1 VSDLPTTPGPPMTPR
16 RRSAPRRWADDLA
29 LGVRLSVAGGR
40 AGWARL
46 AMITAGVGLG
56 VALLLITAC
65 VPTLVAA
72 RSARLA
78 ERAEPVGA
86 EQTVAR
92 ADTTVL
98 VAVANT
104 DYGDR
109 RIQGRM
115 LQAEGTRP
123 VLPPGVTA
131 MPRPGEMV
139 VSPALAALLDSD
151 DGAMLRDRWDARVA
165 GEIGPA
171 GLGGPGELVV
181 YLGTDR
187 LTEDTA
193 HRADRFGRP
202 ELYEDLDPI
211 LILLGAMG
219 LAALLVP
226 VGVFVATAV
235 RFGSE
240 TRDRRL
246 AAVRLVGADAAM
258 TRRIAAGETL
268 TAALLGLLVG
278 ALLYGVAVLT
288 GGRLV
293 PAGMSFYAA
302 DARPVPALAI
312 LAVVLVPV
320 SAVLVTLSALRRVV
334 VEPLGVVRLS
344 PDRHRVLWWRLI
356 LPVLGLALLW
366 PLYDGLGE
374 EDAGTGGRILAGLV
388 ALLVGVALL
397 LPWWV
402 DATVRRL
409 GGGSVAWELAVR
421 RLQLDSGTAVRAV
434 SGIAVSVAG
443 AIALQGLLV
452 AVQAQYTHET
462 GRSTDDF
469 QATVWPADLDT
480 ARWEAALRAAPGV
493 AAVSTET
500 AVWATASGS
509 GAQTETL
516 FQIGDCTV
524 LRQFARIDTCAD
536 GDAFI
541 ADGTP
546 VTLGGRY
553 DLGGVDAQWTIPADA
568 AVVAPIPDSM
578 GAVPSGVLITPGAL
592 GGVRPEPYN
601 VEYYVA
607 LTDAPAAIDQLRN
620 AVVAVDPNAGVSL
633 IQDRTFE
640 SILIGIRQALLVLA
654 TALLLLIGASMVVNV
669 AEQLNERRRLL
680 AVLVAFGTR
689 RATLTGSVLYQ
700 VAIPVLL
707 GMTLAIV
714 TGAGLGLILQS
725 AADAPIS
732 LDWTGMGLTTAAAVL
747 VILLATLASLPLLW
761 RLTRPTGLRTE

>member
-1 VSDLPTTPGPPMTPR
+1 MTEFPT
-16 RRSAPRRWADDLA
+16 RSAPRRWAADLA

-46 AMITAGVGLG
+46 TMIAVGVGLG
-56 VALLLITAC
+56 VAMLLVTAT

-72 RSARLA
+72 RSTRLA
-78 ERAEPVGA
+78 ERAEPVSA

-92 ADTTVL
+92 GDTTVL

-104 DYGDR
+104 DYRDR
-109 RIQGRM
+109 RIQGRL

-123 VLPPGVTA
+123 VLPPGVTT
-131 MPRPGEMV
+131 MPRAGEMI
-139 VSPALAALLDSD
+139 VSPALAALMASA
-151 DGAMLRDRWDARVA
+151 DGALLRDRWRARVA

-171 GLGGPGELVV
+171 GLAGPGELVV

-187 LTEDTA
+187 LTEETA

-202 ELYEDLDPI
+202 ELDEGMDPT
-211 LILLGAMG
+211 LILLGIMG

-235 RFGSE
+235 RFGGE

-246 AAVRLVGADAAM
+246 AAVRLVGADTGM

-278 ALLYGVAVLT
+278 ALFYIVTVLVA
-288 GGRLV
+288 GRFV

-312 LAVVLVPV
+312 LAAVLVPV
-320 SAVLVTLSALRRVV
+320 SAVLVTLSALRKVV

-344 PDRHRVLWWRLI
+344 ADRHRRLWWRLV

-366 PLYDGLGE
+366 PIYDGFGE
-374 EDAGTGGRILAGLV
+374 GDNGAGTAAQVLAGLA

-462 GRSTDDF
+462 GRSVDDF
-469 QATVWPADLDT
+469 QATVWPMDNDT
-480 ARWEAALRAAPGV
+480 ARWEPALRGSPGV
-493 AAVSTET
+493 AALSTET
-500 AVWATASGS
+500 TVWATTAG
-509 GAQTETL
+509 TEAL
-516 FQIGDCTV
+516 IQIGDCTV
-524 LRQFARIDTCAD
+524 LRQFARLDTCTD
-536 GDAFI
+536 GDAFVS
-541 ADGTP
+541 AGAAPGT
-546 VTLGGRY
+546 RY
-553 DLGGVDAQWTIPADA
+553 DLGSPDAQWTLPATA
-568 AVVAPIPDSM
+568 TAVTPIPDAM
-578 GAVPSGVLITPGAL
+578 GAAPAAVLLTPGAL
-592 GGVRPEPYN
+592 GGVQPSSAN

-607 LTDAPAAIDQLRN
+607 LTEPAAIDLLRN
-620 AVVAVDPNAGVSL
+620 TVTGVDPTAGVSL

-640 SILIGIRQALLVLA
+640 SILVGIRQALLVLA
-654 TALLLLIGASMVVNV
+654 TALLLLIGASMVVTV
-669 AEQLNERRRLL
+669 AEQLHERRRLL
-680 AVLVAFGTR
+680 AILTAFGTR

-707 GMTLAIV
+707 GMSLAIL
-714 TGAGLGLILQS
+714 TGAALGIILQR

-732 LDWTGMGLTTAAAVL
+732 LDWTGMAITTGAAVL
-747 VILLATLASLPLLW
+747 VILLATTASLPLLY
-761 RLTRPTGLRTE
+761 RLTTPSALRTE